1 MRFFALLLLLMVPAS
16 PAQAEKEHGPIQTDF
31 LNHCDLLKGED
42 LVKQWKKAHVNF
54 VVFLK
59 KNKVSAARDLSAEM
73 KDQAEFLYPESLP
86 LPPAQKAGFSI
97 CVTEREDFFDAIKS
111 ATELK
116 EEKSNVRDIYAGC
129 LNQQFK
135 YESKTKDSILKCL
148 GKVKF

>member
-1 MRFFALLLLLMVPAS
+1 MRALSLLLLLMIHAPSVR
-16 PAQAEKEHGPIQTDF
+16 AEKSPGPIQTDF
-31 LNHCDLLKGED
+31 LNHCETLKGED
-42 LVKQWKKAHVNF
+42 LVKQWKNAHVNF
-54 VVFLK
+54 VIFLK
-59 KNKVSAARDLSAEM
+59 KNKVSAARELSAEM

-97 CVTEREDFFDAIKS
+97 CVTEREDMFDAIKS

-116 EEKSNVRDIYAGC
+116 EEKSKARDIYTGC